1 MRFAFTTALPT
12 DLNIQPYTVEP
23 MVGTF
28 QLSTSQT
35 EFFKEQGYLP
45 LDRVVEPSE
54 VERLK
59 GLLQTLFASKA
70 GLKEGAQF
78 DLVGS
83 GENASQPT
91 LPQII
96 NPSNYARELLRSNFF
111 KTASEI
117 AHQLLGPHARFS
129 DDHVL
134 MKPAKVGAA
143 TPWHQDEAFRDPRY
157 QTREI
162 SIWLALQPVDRVNG
176 CMEFIPGSNLGG
188 VLPHRSPNGDSS
200 VHALEC
206 FEGFDVDAAVPCPVP
221 AGGCTIHTG
230 RTLHFA
236 GPNRSDLPRY
246 AYVLIFNLPPLPMR
260 ESRDFPWLA
269 DRQTQHAQRNQ
280 QWRSHGG
287 FAVEAVRWVRKLD
300 PRDVE
305 RLLYDVRR
313 AGAAVTRAFHH

>member
-1 MRFAFTTALPT
+1 MAS
-12 DLNIQPYTVEP
+12 
-23 MVGTF
+23 F
-28 QLSTSQT
+28 QLSSSQT
-35 EFFKEQGYLP
+35 TFFREQGYLR
-45 LDRVVEPSE
+45 LDQVVEPHE
-54 VERLK
+54 VEALK
-59 GLLQTLFASKA
+59 GLLQTLFAA
-70 GLKEGAQF
+70 GAGYNEGAQF

-83 GENASQPT
+83 DDSVTQPM

-96 NPSNYARELLRSNFF
+96 NPSNYARELLRSSFF

-134 MKPAKVGAA
+134 MKPAKTGAA

-157 QTREI
+157 ETREI
-162 SIWLALQPVDRVNG
+162 SIWLALQPVDRRNG
-176 CMEFIPGSNLGG
+176 CMEFIPGSNLGE
-188 VLPHRSPNGDSS
+188 VLPHRSPNGNSS

-206 FEGFDVDAAVPCPVP
+206 FDGFDAEAAVPCPLP
-221 AGGCTIHTG
+221 AGGCTIHSG

-236 GPNRSDLPRY
+236 GPNLSDLPRY
-246 AYVLIFNLPPLPMR
+246 AYVLIFNLPPLPVR

-269 DRQTQHAQRNQ
+269 DRQTQHAERNRR
-280 QWRSHGG
+280 WRSHGG

-300 PRDVE
+300 PRDFQ

-313 AGAAVTRAFHH
+313 ARAAVARAFRH

>member
-1 MRFAFTTALPT
+1 MAL
-12 DLNIQPYTVEP
+12 
-23 MVGTF
+23 F
-28 QLSTSQT
+28 QLSASQIS
-35 EFFKEQGYLP
+35 FFKEQGYLR

-54 VERLK
+54 VDRLK

-70 GLKEGAQF
+70 GVNEGAQF

-83 GENASQPT
+83 SDNASQST

-111 KTASEI
+111 KTASAI

-143 TPWHQDEAFRDPRY
+143 TPWHQDEAFRDPKY
-157 QTREI
+157 VTREI
-162 SIWLALQPVDRVNG
+162 SIWLALQSVDRVNG
-176 CMEFIPGSNLGG
+176 CMEFIPASNIGE
-188 VLPHRSPNGDSS
+188 VLPHRSPNGNGS

-206 FEGFDVDAAVPCPVP
+206 FEGFDVDTAVPCPVP

-236 GPNRSDLPRY
+236 GPNRSDAPRY

-269 DRQTQHAQRNQ
+269 DRQTQHAERNRR
-280 QWRSHGG
+280 WRSHGG

-300 PRDVE
+300 PHDFE

-313 AGAAVTRAFHH
+313 ARAAVARAFRH